1 MGNYTILS
9 SLFEEIVRNKFPY
22 YLQQYMEKH
31 STYARLSR
39 HTCFYVTYN
48 IHRSKIDNIHVRQH
62 FYVVYNDY
70 MDLTNKMRNE
80 PITQCYF
87 KFQS

>member
-1 MGNYTILS
+1 MS
-9 SLFEEIVRNKFPY
+9 SLFEEVVRNTFPY
-22 YLQQYMEKH
+22 YLQHYMEKH

-48 IHRSKIDNIHVRQH
+48 IHRSKIDNIHVWQH
-62 FYVVYNDY
+62 FYAVYNDY
-70 MDLTNKMRNE
+70 IDLTDKMRNE
-80 PITQCYF
+80 LITQCYF